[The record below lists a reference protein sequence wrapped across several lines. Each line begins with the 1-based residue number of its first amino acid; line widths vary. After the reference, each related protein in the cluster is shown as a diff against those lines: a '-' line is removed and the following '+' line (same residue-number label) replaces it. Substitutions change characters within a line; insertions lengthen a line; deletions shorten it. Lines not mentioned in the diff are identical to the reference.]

1 MAYKPLTRDPNFFKD
16 HGIEVPTHPNTI
28 FPITENTAAYYL
40 KFLIENNVLD
50 KFPESETVKR
60 EITTALEDQ
69 VFTVYTTGLADP
81 LVLEAW
87 KNNNLTEKI
96 KTKLT
101 KSVIFEHYD
110 QHFRGEQDLEGNIH
124 TENFTFRNLNNPFFI
139 IDCAHCYKYN
149 SDGTKVGLEPYQ
161 SNDPNTVLYVPQL
174 GKDVPIVYLGYPNNL
189 VNLFDIEFFN
199 YEKGKIVTYIDKMIT
214 KLNDPIPGGTE
225 TYGVYPE
232 NL

>member
-189 VNLFDIEFFN
+189 VNLFDI
-199 YEKGKIVTYIDKMIT
+199 
-214 KLNDPIPGGTE
+214 
-225 TYGVYPE
+225 
-232 NL
+232 